1 MNTSIEITMYP
12 LKDDYLPIIRSYI
25 EHLKSYKNIEL
36 EVFPTSTVVMGDFDV
51 LMELL
56 SDSIKWNAK
65 NKDKAVFIT
74 KILPDY
80 KAL

>member
-1 MNTSIEITMYP
+1 
-12 LKDDYLPIIRSYI
+12 
-25 EHLKSYKNIEL
+25 
-36 EVFPTSTVVMGDFDV
+36 